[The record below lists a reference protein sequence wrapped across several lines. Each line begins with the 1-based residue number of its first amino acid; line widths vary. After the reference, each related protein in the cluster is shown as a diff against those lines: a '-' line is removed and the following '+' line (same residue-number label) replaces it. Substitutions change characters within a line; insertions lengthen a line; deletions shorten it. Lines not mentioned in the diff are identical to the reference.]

1 MPLVGHAYSLGD
13 GIRYYVQC
21 GGWRVGCKRGAEHLE
36 SLMRSFK
43 KSPQKESP
51 QSPTTLHKNFKSFP
65 RGHWAPP
72 PLFQTRPLHGG
83 GGPPPVAEL
92 PQLTTD
98 RNRRVLPQPL
108 MTTEGS
114 AFRRGAAIA
123 AAGGGRP
130 SVYTGQAVL
139 ATSSQRAE
147 HLDYMATREA
157 HEMREAARSGRPTAR
172 QRTEALRWQLSGVT
186 KELDRAQD
194 ELQEKKAALA
204 EAEQTWRRVLEASR
218 KDRR

>member
-1 MPLVGHAYSLGD
+1 MCNVAAGGSVNTIKYTTRLLVGSLVAVCCHSTCEAPAHSASSKPD
-13 GIRYYVQC
+13 DWRC
-21 GGWRVGCKRGAEHLE
+21 GPEA
-36 SLMRSFK
+36 
-43 KSPQKESP
+43 Q
-51 QSPTTLHKNFKSFP
+51 
-65 RGHWAPP
+65 
-72 PLFQTRPLHGG
+72 
-83 GGPPPVAEL
+83 L

-204 EAEQTWRRVLEASR
+204 EAEQTWRRVLEATR

>member
-1 MPLVGHAYSLGD
+1 MVSGTMCNVAA
-13 GIRYYVQC
+13 
-21 GGWRVGCKRGAEHLE
+21 GGSGSEHLE
-36 SLMRSFK
+36 ILKRSFK

-51 QSPTTLHKNFKSFP
+51 QSPTISPQKFQKLPTVGIG
-65 RGHWAPP
+65 RP
-72 PLFQTRPLHGG
+72 PLPNPTSAWRWG
-83 GGPPPVAEL
+83 PPVAEL

-157 HEMREAARSGRPTAR
+157 HEMREAALSGRPTAR

-204 EAEQTWRRVLEASR
+204 EAEQTWRRVLLEASR